1 MRVLDTRARVRRA
14 VATAGLA
21 ASAAAAAAACSSK
34 ATTGLAAAAALPD
47 SAEQVMFKLRLQQT
61 TAGIRKSMLFAD
73 TGFFYNDNT
82 LVDLRHVRL
91 VFFSAAGDSNAVM
104 TGRTGRYDTR
114 TQRVEGRGDVV
125 VTSTDGRRLASP
137 HLVYERSVN
146 QITSDTNFTF
156 TEPGRTLT
164 GIGFRSDPQLRNV
177 QVLKGAKGRT
187 VLPPS
192 SEPRTGA
199 PGMQPVPATGPAP
212 SPTPTSAAG
221 PPSAPPA
228 EPLPGTPAS
237 GTPPPGAT
245 R

>member
-1 MRVLDTRARVRRA
+1 
-14 VATAGLA
+14 
-21 ASAAAAAAACSSK
+21 
-34 ATTGLAAAAALPD
+34 
-47 SAEQVMFKLRLQQT
+47 MFKLRLQQT
-61 TAGIRKSMLFAD
+61 NAGVRKSVLFAD

-91 VFFSAAGDSNAVM
+91 VFFSSSGDSNAVM

-125 VTSTDGRRLASP
+125 VTSTDGRRLTSP

-156 TEPGRTLT
+156 TEPGRTLE
-164 GIGFRSDPQLRNV
+164 GVGFRSDPQLRNV

-192 SEPRTGA
+192 SEPRTAPVGTAPAGPVPSSVPAAGA
-199 PGMQPVPATGPAP
+199 PTAGVGPGAPAT
-212 SPTPTSAAG
+212 
-221 PPSAPPA
+221 PSAPPA
-228 EPLPGTPAS
+228 
-237 GTPPPGAT
+237 TPPGGPP